1 MSQLSLRLPESLH
14 RELRNLSEQENV
26 SINQLITTAVAE
38 KIAALK
44 TLDYLN
50 ERAKRG
56 NRQRFE
62 EVLGKVR
69 DVEPIEADRMG

>member
-69 DVEPIEADRMG
+69 DIEPTNEDRLD

>member
-14 RELRNLSEQENV
+14 RELKNLSEQEKI
-26 SINQLITTAVAE
+26 SINQLIATAVAE

-56 NRQRFE
+56 SRLRFE
-62 EVLGKVR
+62 EILGKVR
-69 DVEPIEADRMG
+69 DVEPIEADRLG